1 MPRAVQKAC
10 RAVLKAVVIS
20 PRFGRYSEAS
30 AGIMEIFRSVN
41 PEPEEWNG
49 EM

>member
-1 MPRAVQKAC
+1 VAAE
-10 RAVLKAVVIS
+10 VVE
-20 PRFGRYSEAS
+20 PWG
-30 AGIMEIFRSVN
+30 GGKWHLEIFRSAA